1 MLARECGLA
10 LDAARAVL
18 GRLPL
23 VVPRQFSD
31 DDATRIV
38 ERLRAAGVG
47 AEGEAAD
54 GLPPPPCATHPTFE
68 SYASCTQ
75 CKVALCTVCEA
86 ISGVASLCP
95 ACGAKRSR
103 KSRFQRVRVFILLGI
118 LALVVVFAA
127 HDVYGRKA
135 RKDWDHTLSVAV
147 VLLEDGTLDD
157 AAIARFKE
165 RTPAL
170 EARLAAEQARWR
182 TGAPKPFELS
192 VFGPVKMH
200 ASPPPA
206 PSEDGVVA
214 LAGHSWDMWRYL
226 GPIDDEAGVAS
237 RAYDSRI
244 YVVLH
249 EPRGTGATFA
259 EGESEQD
266 GRVGTV
272 GVELADGN
280 VDFALIVVA
289 HELFHTLGATD
300 KYDAQGH
307 ARRPAG
313 LAEPELGE
321 SQRFVELMAR
331 TRPTGSGEEKIP
343 DFVDDIAVGP
353 VTAQEIGWTR

>member
-23 VVPRQFSD
+23 VLPRQFSD
-31 DDATRIV
+31 EDATRIV
-38 ERLRAAGVG
+38 SRLRASGVVV
-47 AEGEAAD
+47 EDEAAD

-75 CKVALCTVCEA
+75 CKSALCAVCEA
-86 ISGVASLCP
+86 ISGVGSLCP
-95 ACGAKRSR
+95 ACGAKKSR
-103 KSRFQRVRVFILLGI
+103 KSRWKRVRVFVLLGI

-127 HDVYGRKA
+127 NDVYGRRA

-147 VLLEDGTLDD
+147 VLLEDGAIDD

-182 TGAPKPFELS
+182 TGAPKPFEIS
-192 VFGPVKMH
+192 VFGPVTIKS
-200 ASPPPA
+200 SPPPA

-226 GPIDDEAGVAS
+226 GPIDDEAGVAA

-244 YVVLH
+244 
-249 EPRGTGATFA
+249 
-259 EGESEQD
+259 
-266 GRVGTV
+266 
-272 GVELADGN
+272 
-280 VDFALIVVA
+280 
-289 HELFHTLGATD
+289 
-300 KYDAQGH
+300 
-307 ARRPAG
+307 
-313 LAEPELGE
+313 
-321 SQRFVELMAR
+321 
-331 TRPTGSGEEKIP
+331 
-343 DFVDDIAVGP
+343 
-353 VTAQEIGWTR
+353 